1 MHSNLDMVK
10 FKNKFL
16 KLLTSILFII
26 LATNNCTANEV
37 KSYNKL
43 VEDWPKI
50 FPDGNRNAAS
60 PRFFKY
66 LLDQNLDYLDFL
78 NYNTLY
84 CPVSGSLIKPGSRP
98 AYIYVDKVDSDEK
111 ICGYFYKCCWPCTC
125 DVMKYAKTKILNL
138 SFKDGSFDVTT
149 LVIDN
154 PCMKKQF
161 PKEINRNYFCDGE
174 KPNKSKIF
182 EIDDKI
188 VIGILHNPSSCN
200 KTKMSF
206 VNNHPITGEQCTIR
220 NSTPLSELNS
230 GMGDIFIRLAN

>member
-1 MHSNLDMVK
+1 
-10 FKNKFL
+10 
-16 KLLTSILFII
+16 
-26 LATNNCTANEV
+26 
-37 KSYNKL
+37 
-43 VEDWPKI
+43 
-50 FPDGNRNAAS
+50 
-60 PRFFKY
+60 
-66 LLDQNLDYLDFL
+66 
-78 NYNTLY
+78 
-84 CPVSGSLIKPGSRP
+84 
-98 AYIYVDKVDSDEK
+98 
-111 ICGYFYKCCWPCTC
+111 
-125 DVMKYAKTKILNL
+125 MKYAETKTINL
-138 SFKDGSFDVTT
+138 SFKDGSQDVTT

-230 GMGDIFIRLAN
+230 GMGDIFIRLAK